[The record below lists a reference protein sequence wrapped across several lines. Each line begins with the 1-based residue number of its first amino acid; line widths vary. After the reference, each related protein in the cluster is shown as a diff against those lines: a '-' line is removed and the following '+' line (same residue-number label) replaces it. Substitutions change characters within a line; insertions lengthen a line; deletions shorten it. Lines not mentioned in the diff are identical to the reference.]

1 MATKDAKKAKSA
13 KARGMNRE
21 ERRMKAYRITFMVIS
36 VILIL
41 SWVLSL
47 VYK

>member
-1 MATKDAKKAKSA
+1 
-13 KARGMNRE
+13 MNRAA
-21 ERRMKAYRITFMVIS
+21 RQQLATRIVIIVIS

-47 VYK
+47 IVNV

>member
-1 MATKDAKKAKSA
+1 MASRMKKDAQPKK
-13 KARGMNRE
+13 MNRAA
-21 ERRMKAYRITFMVIS
+21 RQQLAMRIIFIVIS

-47 VYK
+47 VVNI

>member
-1 MATKDAKKAKSA
+1 MTSQTKKAPQPRKLNRA
-13 KARGMNRE
+13 ARQQLATRV
-21 ERRMKAYRITFMVIS
+21 IVIIIS

-47 VYK
+47 VVNI